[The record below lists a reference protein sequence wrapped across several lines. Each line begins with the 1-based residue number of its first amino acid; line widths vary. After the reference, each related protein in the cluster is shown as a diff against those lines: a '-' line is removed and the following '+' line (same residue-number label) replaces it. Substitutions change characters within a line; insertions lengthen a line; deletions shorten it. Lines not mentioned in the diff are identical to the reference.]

1 MSPFPV
7 LLVTILTVPLIEIY
21 LLIQIGGLIGVLP
34 TILLVVL
41 TAVLG
46 AALLRQQGLATL
58 TRFRANLERGELPAL
73 EILEGVAL
81 LVGGALLLTPGFLT
95 DVIGFLCLLPASR
108 QAIVHG
114 ILSRAVGSLDVGSA
128 GQSASRRRKGRK
140 GRVIEGEIVEKH
152 DDPS

>member
-1 MSPFPV
+1 MSPYPV
-7 LLVTILTVPLIEIY
+7 LLVSIIAVPLVEIY

-58 TRFRANLERGELPAL
+58 GRLRANLERGELPAI

-81 LVGGALLLTPGFLT
+81 LVGGALLLTPGFFT

-108 QAIVHG
+108 SAIVRG
-114 ILSRAVGSLDVGSA
+114 ILSRAVVGLDVGSA
-128 GQSASRRRKGRK
+128 RNRRTSRQRDGH
-140 GRVIEGEIVEKH
+140 VIEGEIIEKR